1 MADKKKGFDLN
12 SLLNT
17 KSKGAAVQAEGPA
30 QETENAFSVV
40 MLDVEDLMPSKD
52 NFYSTENIDE
62 LAAAIEL
69 SGCIEQN
76 LVVKPEAHGKYEVI
90 AGHRRRLAALKLVE
104 EGKEEYRKVPCRIKK
119 ESDEIRD
126 RLSLIFTNA
135 TARQLTDWEK
145 VKQAEELKEVLT
157 EYKKALQ
164 EENKDKPKEERE
176 RIGRIREI
184 VAQMLN
190 TSTTQIGR
198 MEAISNNLSQEFKGE
213 LEKGNINISTAH
225 EISRLDEE
233 GQKKAYEQYEEK
245 GELHIKDVKPEE
257 KEEITDE
264 QAEKAQEA
272 IKDAIK
278 GEVNRAVFK
287 VKENVA
293 AVERT
298 LRKYFSKSFQGKKFD
313 GGKYIYRFQADGIT
327 IIDTEKWGNFLIDYS
342 DLAEI
347 VVLMIENN
355 QLFYD
360 DTPEEVQEEETGE
373 ETEEET
379 AGEVDAPQEAEP
391 EAQEEENEPLPGQ
404 QDMSDYPKYVPEPQ
418 EKGLDFTKWIKEKYG
433 MAQYTLIGKEVRAV
447 IASELEA
454 NKGKP
459 LCPAE
464 WENRITNALSVWVMR
479 KTAEYQKYLQG

>member
-1 MADKKKGFDLN
+1 MAERKKGFDLN

-17 KSKGAAVQAEGPA
+17 KSKGAAVQEAGSA

-157 EYKKALQ
+157 QYKKALQ

-190 TSTTQIGR
+190 TSTTQVGR
-198 MEAISNNLSQEFKGE
+198 MEAISNNLSQDFKEE

-225 EISRLDEE
+225 ELSRLDEE
-233 GQKKAYEQYEEK
+233 GQQKAYEQYEEK

-355 QLFYD
+355 QLSYD
-360 DTPEEVQEEETGE
+360 DTSEEVQEEETGE

-379 AGEVDAPQEAEP
+379 AGAMNEPQAEEP

-404 QDMSDYPKYVPEPQ
+404 QDMSDYPEYVPEPQ

-479 KTAEYQKYLQG
+479 KTAEYQQYLQG

>member
-12 SLLNT
+12 SLLNM
-17 KSKGAAVQAEGPA
+17 KSKGAAVQATEPA
-30 QETENAFSVV
+30 RETENAFNVV

-76 LVVKPEAHGKYEVI
+76 LLVKPEAHGKYEVI

-104 EGKEEYRKVPCRIKK
+104 EGKEEYRKVPCRIRK

-184 VAQMLN
+184 VAGMLN
-190 TSTTQIGR
+190 TSTTQVGR
-198 MEAISNNLSQEFKGE
+198 MEAISNNLSQDFKEE
-213 LEKGNINISTAH
+213 LERGNINISTAH
-225 EISRLDEE
+225 ELSRLDEE

-272 IKDAIK
+272 IKDAIR
-278 GEVNRAVFK
+278 GEVNRAVFR
-287 VKENVA
+287 VKDNVA
-293 AVERT
+293 AVERA
-298 LRKYFSKSFQGKKFD
+298 LRKHFSRSFQGKKFD
-313 GGKYIYRFQADGIT
+313 GGKYIYRFQPEGIT
-327 IIDTEKWGNFLIDYS
+327 IIDTVAWENFLISYS

-347 VVLMIENN
+347 VVFMIEEN
-355 QLFYD
+355 QLSYD

-379 AGEVDAPQEAEP
+379 AGEVDVP
-391 EAQEEENEPLPGQ
+391 QEEENTPLPGQ
-404 QDMSDYPKYVPEPQ
+404 QDMSDYQEYAPEPQ
-418 EKGLDFTKWIKEKYG
+418 EKGMEFTRWIQEKYG
-433 MAQYTLIGKEVRAV
+433 MTQYTLIGKEVRAV

-459 LCPAE
+459 LCQAE
-464 WENRITNALSVWVMR
+464 WENRITNALSVWVMG
-479 KTAEYQKYLQG
+479 KTKEYQQYLQG